1 MGEEMSPPSHLKV
14 ICTTQG
20 SSYKLNYTNIRGKL
34 KLTLQMSSRSGF
46 KLGRRGE
53 MSDRTFGPHPPN
65 QHIRLGYFF
74 FIYNMLG
81 WVTGQKLWADFT
93 WCIGRLG
100 CLFIKSKS
108 RLSVFHFSRWVAN
121 TLLKLFWVRP
131 FFFPNITNYI
141 MATEQKLVQEHG
153 LCAID
158 LHLTP
163 SRIWQTHTI
172 YDLSLG
178 HVHNPTRL
186 CSTVEVVRE
195 CEAQRRQGI

>member
-34 KLTLQMSSRSGF
+34 GLTLQMSSRSGF

-53 MSDRTFGPHPPN
+53 MSGRTFGPYPPN

-81 WVTGQKLWADFT
+81 WVTGRKLWANFT

-100 CLFIKSKS
+100 CFFIKSKS
-108 RLSVFHFSRWVAN
+108 RQLSSKHFVKV
-121 TLLKLFWVRP
+121 LLSSSL
-131 FFFPNITNYI
+131 FFPNITNYI
-141 MATEQKLVQEHG
+141 MATEQNWSRSMVYVPLICI
-153 LCAID
+153 L
-158 LHLTP
+158 LHLGFDKLTP
-163 SRIWQTHTI
+163 SMICLLDTYTTQPDYVAR
-172 YDLSLG
+172 
-178 HVHNPTRL
+178 
-186 CSTVEVVRE
+186 
-195 CEAQRRQGI
+195 